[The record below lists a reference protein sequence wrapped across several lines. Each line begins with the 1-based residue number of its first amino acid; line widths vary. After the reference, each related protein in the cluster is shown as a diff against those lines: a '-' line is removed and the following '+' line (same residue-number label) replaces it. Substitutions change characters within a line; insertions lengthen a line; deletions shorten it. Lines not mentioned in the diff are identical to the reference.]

1 MHSAHLEDLRRMLI
15 FGNGGTGKTWLAR
28 EVGAIIKR
36 PIVHLDDLRWAPGQ
50 YGVARENQLVLS
62 EVIDAGRA
70 ETWLMEGVY
79 GWLVNAVL
87 SRVTALVWI
96 DLPEEE
102 CIANVRAR
110 GIQGGGS
117 EESFRELIGWV
128 REYRQRENSSTSYSS
143 HQRLFDACTGSKLIL
158 RSRADIA
165 AYTESIRAMTASG
178 R

>member
-1 MHSAHLEDLRRMLI
+1 M
-15 FGNGGTGKTWLAR
+15 
-28 EVGAIIKR
+28 
-36 PIVHLDDLRWAPGQ
+36 
-50 YGVARENQLVLS
+50 LS

-70 ETWLMEGVY
+70 EAWLMEGVY

-110 GIQGGGS
+110 GIQGGS
-117 EESFRELIGWV
+117 EESFRELIEWV

-143 HQRLFDACTGSKLIL
+143 HQKLFDACTGSKVIL
-158 RSRADIA
+158 KSRADIA
-165 AYTESIRAMTASG
+165 AYTESIRAMTASS